1 MEKAKIISKNQ
12 IKIIDYDESLR
23 RLQDEKQQ
31 KSQLLEDEARSIAI
45 ESYFASELAKL
56 EEYKEIRL
64 TSPETESSLDS
75 AIPYYEEED
84 GVIIQK
90 WEIIENAPFMVESEI
105 QRLKQE
111 LAADDYKITKCYEA
125 SLLKTEVPYNIYELH
140 IRRQALRDKINELEL
155 LLTPLE

>member
-12 IKIIDYDESLR
+12 VQVIDYDESLR
-23 RLQDEKQQ
+23 RLHDEKQQ
-31 KSQLLEDEARSIAI
+31 KNQLIEDEARAIAI
-45 ESYFASELAKL
+45 ESYFALELAKL
-56 EEYKEIRL
+56 EEYKEIKL
-64 TSPETESSLDS
+64 TSPDIESSLDS

-84 GVIIQK
+84 GIIIQK

-105 QRLKQE
+105 QRIKQE

-140 IRRQALRDKINELEL
+140 IQRQALRDKINELEL
-155 LLTPLE
+155 LLT